1 MSTLTVQREKG
12 DRSLSA
18 KKSLG
23 VAHRKGKPGYAL
35 ACDPK
40 LLAINRRHCGVKK
53 KHEPMELSSLRTE
66 SSQSRPIGRSDV
78 MRMDSGQFISSR
90 WAGRFIIIRSF

>member
-40 LLAINRRHCGVKK
+40 LVAIIGGTAVLEKTRTDGV
-53 KHEPMELSSLRTE
+53 
-66 SSQSRPIGRSDV
+66 I
-78 MRMDSGQFISSR
+78 
-90 WAGRFIIIRSF
+90 